1 MSNQTQDTKDIQTK
15 PTYQEVEQALINVV
29 KAGIY
34 YKKPKEGKFMQ
45 NYKER
50 IKKLRQ
56 AEDPNE
62 YIKNLAQ
69 IIFPNEDKYNKTMN
83 DYKEFYGRDPKILN
97 SIIELYELYYKLA
110 KDHFIKEAQIDQEAE
125 DFLNL

>member
-1 MSNQTQDTKDIQTK
+1 MSKQTQDTKDIQTK
-15 PTYQEVEQALINVV
+15 PIYQEVEQALINII

-34 YKKPKEGKFMQ
+34 YKKPKDGKFMQ

-50 IKKLRQ
+50 IKKLYQ

-110 KDHFIKEAQIDQEAE
+110 KDHFVKEAQIDQEAE

>member
-34 YKKPKEGKFMQ
+34 YRKPKDGKFMQ

-56 AEDPNE
+56 AEDPEKYVLNS
-62 YIKNLAQ
+62 AMT
-69 IIFPNEDKYNKTMN
+69 IFPNEDKYNKTMN
-83 DYKEFYGRDPKILN
+83 DYKEFYGRDPKIFT
-97 SIIELYELYYKLA
+97 SIMELYKLYYNLA
-110 KDHFIKEAQIDQEAE
+110 KDHFIKEAQIDKEAE
-125 DFLNL
+125 EFLNL

>member
-1 MSNQTQDTKDIQTK
+1 MSNQTQDTKDNQTK

-34 YKKPKEGKFMQ
+34 YKKPKDGKFMQ

-69 IIFPNEDKYNKTMN
+69 IIFPNKDKYNKTMN
-83 DYKEFYGRDPKILN
+83 DYKGFYRRDPKILN

>member
-1 MSNQTQDTKDIQTK
+1 MSSITQDTKDNQTK

-34 YKKPKEGKFMQ
+34 YKKPKDGKFMQ

-83 DYKEFYGRDPKILN
+83 DYKEFYRRDPKILN

-110 KDHFIKEAQIDQEAE
+110 KDHFVKEAQIDQEAE

>member
-1 MSNQTQDTKDIQTK
+1 MSSSTQDTKDIQTK
-15 PTYQEVEQALINVV
+15 PIYQEVEQALINVI

-34 YKKPKEGKFMQ
+34 YKKPKDGKFMQ

-83 DYKEFYGRDPKILN
+83 DYKEFYGWDPKILN
-97 SIIELYELYYKLA
+97 SIMELYELYYKLA
-110 KDHFIKEAQIDQEAE
+110 KDHFVKEAQIDQEAE
-125 DFLNL
+125 DFFNL